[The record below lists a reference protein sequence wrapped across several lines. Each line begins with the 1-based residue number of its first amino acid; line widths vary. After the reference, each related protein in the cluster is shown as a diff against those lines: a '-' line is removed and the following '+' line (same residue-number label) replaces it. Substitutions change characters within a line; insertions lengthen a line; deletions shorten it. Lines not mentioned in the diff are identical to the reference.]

1 MPRERLLKA
10 ARQKQ
15 LVTYKETLI
24 SLSADVSAKT
34 LQARR
39 EWNNIFKMLKEKN
52 FQLIILYPEKLLFRV
67 KERERI
73 FQTSKS

>member
-15 LVTYKETLI
+15 LVTYKETSI

-34 LQARR
+34 L
-39 EWNNIFKMLKEKN
+39 
-52 FQLIILYPEKLLFRV
+52 
-67 KERERI
+67 
-73 FQTSKS
+73 